1 MILRILASYQWRLI
15 MVVHT
20 KNISDCVKMKILSL
34 FGRANGLH
42 DQLEQIR
49 PRLYRLAYS
58 WSHNAA
64 LADDLVQET
73 LIKALKNAAQL
84 RDPALLNSWLF
95 SILANCWR
103 DHFRKHREMDDIE
116 ELEDYRYAHEV
127 TPEAEHS
134 QSQIVLRVRVAVAK
148 LPVGQR
154 QVLTLVD
161 LEELSYID
169 VAAILDIPIGTVM
182 SRLCRA
188 RLAMKTLLKELAPQQ
203 SAQIDQIR
211 RVK

>member
-1 MILRILASYQWRLI
+1 M
-15 MVVHT
+15 
-20 KNISDCVKMKILSL
+20 NIISL
-34 FGRANGLH
+34 FCRTNNFQ

-64 LADDLVQET
+64 LAEDLVQEA
-73 LIKALKNAAQL
+73 LIKALKNSNQL

-103 DHFRKHREMDDIE
+103 DHFRQHKEMDDIE
-116 ELEDYRYAHEV
+116 ELEDYRYAHND
-127 TPEAEHS
+127 TPENSHS
-134 QSQIVLRVRVAVAK
+134 QSQIVSRVRSAVSL
-148 LPVGQR
+148 LPLGQR

-161 LEELSYID
+161 LEELSYIE
-169 VAAILDIPIGTVM
+169 VASILEIPIGTVM

-188 RLAMKTLLKELAPQQ
+188 RAAMKTLLKELAPQQ
-203 SAQIDQIR
+203 PAHSGQIR
-211 RVK
+211 RIK

>member
-1 MILRILASYQWRLI
+1 
-15 MVVHT
+15 
-20 KNISDCVKMKILSL
+20 MKILSL
-34 FGRANGLH
+34 FCRTNVFQ

-49 PRLYRLAYS
+49 PKLYRLAFS

-64 LADDLVQET
+64 LSDDLVQET
-73 LIKALKNAAQL
+73 LTKALKNANQL

-103 DHFRKHREMDDIE
+103 DHYRQHREMIDIE
-116 ELEDYRYAHEV
+116 ELEDFRYAHEN
-127 TPEAEHS
+127 TPEDAHS
-134 QSQIVLRVRVAVAK
+134 QAQIVLRVRNAIEK
-148 LPVGQR
+148 LPLGQR

-161 LEELSYID
+161 LGELSYTD
-169 VAAILDIPIGTVM
+169 VASALDIPIGTVM

-188 RLAMKTLLKELAPQQ
+188 RLALRTTLQELAPQQ
-203 SAQIDQIR
+203 LAQEGRLR

>member
-1 MILRILASYQWRLI
+1 M
-15 MVVHT
+15 
-20 KNISDCVKMKILSL
+20 NILSL
-34 FGRANGLH
+34 FCRTN
-42 DQLEQIR
+42 DFQNQLEQIR

-73 LIKALKNAAQL
+73 LIKALKNASQL

-95 SILANCWR
+95 SILANCCR
-103 DHFRKHREMDDIE
+103 DYFRKHREMDDIE
-116 ELEDYRYAHEV
+116 ELEDFRYAHEY
-127 TPEAEHS
+127 TPEIAHS
-134 QSQIVLRVRVAVAK
+134 KSQIISRVRAAIAQ
-148 LPVGQR
+148 LPLGQR

-161 LEELSYID
+161 LEELSYIE

-188 RLAMKTLLKELAPQQ
+188 RASMKTLLIELAPLQPERV
-203 SAQIDQIR
+203 SQIR
-211 RVK
+211 SIK

>member
-1 MILRILASYQWRLI
+1 
-15 MVVHT
+15 
-20 KNISDCVKMKILSL
+20 MKILSL
-34 FGRANGLH
+34 FCRTNDFQ

-58 WSHNAA
+58 WSHNSA

-73 LIKALKNAAQL
+73 LIKALKNANQL

-95 SILANCWR
+95 SILANCLR
-103 DHFRKHREMDDIE
+103 DHFRQYKEMDDIE
-116 ELEDYRYAHEV
+116 ELEDYRYAHDN
-127 TPEAEHS
+127 TPENAHS
-134 QSQIVLRVRVAVAK
+134 QSQVVSRVRDAVAK
-148 LPVGQR
+148 LPMGQR

-161 LEELSYID
+161 LEELSYIE
-169 VAAILDIPIGTVM
+169 VASILGIPIGTVM

-188 RLAMKTLLKELAPQQ
+188 RITMKSLLRELAPQQ
-203 SAQIDQIR
+203 PAAVGQIR

>member
-1 MILRILASYQWRLI
+1 
-15 MVVHT
+15 
-20 KNISDCVKMKILSL
+20 MKILSL
-34 FGRANGLH
+34 FCRTNELQY
-42 DQLEQIR
+42 QLEQIR

-73 LIKALKNAAQL
+73 LIKALKNTHQL

-95 SILANCWR
+95 SILANCLR
-103 DHFRKHREMDDIE
+103 DHFRQHREMDDID
-116 ELEDYRYAHEV
+116 ELEDHHFSHDV
-127 TPEAEHS
+127 TPENEHA
-134 QSQIVLRVRVAVAK
+134 QSQIVARVRGAVAK
-148 LPVGQR
+148 LPLGQR

-161 LEELSYID
+161 LEELSYIE
-169 VAAILDIPIGTVM
+169 VAEILAIPVGTVM

-188 RLAMKTLLKELAPQQ
+188 RTAMKSLLKELAPQQ
-203 SAQIDQIR
+203 SEQTTLLR

>member
-1 MILRILASYQWRLI
+1 MELFATFLRLKPYIQEYLPF
-15 MVVHT
+15 
-20 KNISDCVKMKILSL
+20 NIMKILSI
-34 FGRANGLH
+34 FCRSNGLQE
-42 DQLEQIR
+42 QLEQIR

-64 LADDLVQET
+64 LAEDLVQET
-73 LIKALKNAAQL
+73 LIKALKNSAQL

-103 DHFRKHREMDDIE
+103 DHYRKHKDMDDIE
-116 ELEDYRYAHEV
+116 ELEDYRYAQEF
-127 TPEAEHS
+127 TPEDEHS
-134 QSQIVLRVRVAVAK
+134 KSQIVLRVRNAVAK

-161 LEELSYID
+161 LEELSYIE

-188 RLAMKTLLKELAPQQ
+188 RIAMKTLLKELAPPQT
-203 SAQIDQIR
+203 AKITQIR
-211 RVK
+211 RIK